1 MIIKLRPELVAM
13 GAIKAQVFLPARN
26 APEQIAIQRF
36 LSVSI
41 LDFGTVAGQTVA
53 IGRKLGLAGT
63 EVFGHQSVSVCRWVN
78 PVMTARQAFVPEL
91 LAATII
97 CSC

>member
-1 MIIKLRPELVAM
+1 M

-53 IGRKLGLAGT
+53 IVRKLGLAGT
-63 EVFGHQSVSVCRWVN
+63 EVFGHQSFSVCRWVN
-78 PVMTARQAFVPEL
+78 PRDNRAPG
-91 LAATII
+91 I
-97 CSC
+97 CAGVAGSHHHL

>member
-1 MIIKLRPELVAM
+1 M

-26 APEQIAIQRF
+26 APERIAIQRF

-63 EVFGHQSVSVCRWVN
+63 EVFGHQSFSVCRWVN
-78 PVMTARQAFVPEL
+78 PRDDRAPG
-91 LAATII
+91 I
-97 CSC
+97 CAGVAGSHHHL